1 MITENHSM
9 ITKLKIQKK
18 HKKRNR
24 VETEIN
30 FDSKILTQIIKPDNL
45 KRIFSKNYVFL
56 TLERHESNFR

>member
-1 MITENHSM
+1 M

-24 VETEIN
+24 VGTEIN

-45 KRIFSKNYVFL
+45 KRIFFKKLCVPYPGKV
-56 TLERHESNFR
+56 